1 MGRTREIIK
10 NQDSFFSKMIDP
22 VVVLEVMAAIIIAV
36 YLGKILTVAF
46 KVVFYALLFTLV
58 MVFVFGVSYPE
69 MIEWV
74 TKVILWVL

>member
-1 MGRTREIIK
+1 M
-10 NQDSFFSKMIDP
+10 MIDP
-22 VVVLEVMAAIIIAV
+22 VVVLEVMSAIIIAV

-74 TKVILWVL
+74 TTVILWVL

>member
-46 KVVFYALLFTLV
+46 KVVFYALLFT
-58 MVFVFGVSYPE
+58 
-69 MIEWV
+69 
-74 TKVILWVL
+74 